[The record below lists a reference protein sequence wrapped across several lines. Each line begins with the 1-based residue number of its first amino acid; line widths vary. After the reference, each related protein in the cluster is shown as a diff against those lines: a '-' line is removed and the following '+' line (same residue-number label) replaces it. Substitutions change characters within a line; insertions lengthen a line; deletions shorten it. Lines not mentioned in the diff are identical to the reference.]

1 MSYKTILVHVTPGA
15 AGDARIRFAAALAR
29 EAGAHLVGSCPS
41 GVSRFIPSSSLAG
54 GGSALAMRCA
64 ELRRDAGEALARFE
78 RLAGEEAVASWE
90 ARFIDD
96 EAGAGLALQARYC
109 NLVVVGQADRDVAAP
124 MLPSYLPGYLIVNGG
139 RPVLV
144 APAGSAVLAPQGAA
158 LLAWN
163 GSVEATRAAAAALP
177 LLRSARCTTVL
188 GLDDGTAGADL
199 AACRELA
206 AWLKRQGVAARADCR
221 AAADDAGEVLL
232 AAAADNQAGL
242 LVMGGYGRTR
252 LRELVLGGVTATV
265 LRGMTLPVLF
275 GH

>member
-41 GVSRFIPSSSLAG
+41 GVSRFIPPSYLAG
-54 GGSALAMRCA
+54 GGSALALRCE
-64 ELRRDAGEALARFE
+64 ELRRNARKALAHFE
-78 RLAGEEAVASWE
+78 RIAGEEALASRE

-109 NLVVVGQADRDVAAP
+109 NLVVVGRVNRDVTDP
-124 MLPSYLPGYLIVNGG
+124 LLPPDLPEYLIVNSG

-144 APAGSAVLAPQGAA
+144 VPAGSAALAPHGEAV
-158 LLAWN
+158 LAWN
-163 GSVEATRAAAAALP
+163 GSAEATRAAGAALP

-188 GLDDGTAGADL
+188 GVDDGTAGTDL
-199 AACRELA
+199 EACRELA
-206 AWLKRQGVAARADCR
+206 AWLKRQGVAARVDCR
-221 AAADDAGEVLL
+221 AAGDDAGEVLL
-232 AAAADNQAGL
+232 AAAAHYQAGL
-242 LVMGGYGRTR
+242 LVMGGYGHTR
-252 LRELVLGGVTATV
+252 LRELVLGGATATV
-265 LRGMTLPVLF
+265 LRAMTLPVLF